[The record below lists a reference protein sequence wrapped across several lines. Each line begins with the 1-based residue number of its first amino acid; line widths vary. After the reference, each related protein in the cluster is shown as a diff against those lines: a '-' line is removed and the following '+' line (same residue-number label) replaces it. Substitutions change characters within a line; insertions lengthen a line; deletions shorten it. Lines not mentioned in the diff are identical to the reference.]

1 MTNDWLLIVCGF
13 QFSAN
18 KIQQNQV
25 PHWSEIVTGNLID
38 ESHVHN
44 IYILSIYWL
53 VFSGNIL
60 L

>member
-1 MTNDWLLIVCGF
+1 MTDFWLF
-13 QFSAN
+13 AAFSFPQTKFSKN
-18 KIQQNQV
+18 L